1 MRRLFEANT
10 RAIGNLPGPLACDAV
25 PDSMTCG
32 TPSELRD
39 DLVRFRD
46 ALTNRWSSCSRNQ
59 VARNGHRAWRRLD
72 NQDIEATVPIMS

>member
-1 MRRLFEANT
+1 MRKLFEPNT

-39 DLVRFRD
+39 DLVRLSRRPYQSFVFLLEEPSRPE
-46 ALTNRWSSCSRNQ
+46 RPSS
-59 VARNGHRAWRRLD
+59 L
-72 NQDIEATVPIMS
+72 EET